1 MFRIA
6 RRIVLFIFWLA
17 TLSGC
22 AAPLDTA
29 TPPACRG
36 SSFPLNQI
44 AATEV
49 PK

>member
-22 AAPLDTA
+22 AASDQSPLA
-29 TPPACRG
+29 SCRG
-36 SSFPLNQI
+36 DSFPLNQI
-44 AATEV
+44 ATSEV
-49 PK
+49 LR

>member
-22 AAPLDTA
+22 AASDQSPLA
-29 TPPACRG
+29 SCRG
-36 SSFPLNQI
+36 AFFSLNQI
-44 AATEV
+44 ATSEV
-49 PK
+49 LR